1 MDETPSAFLG
11 APAAPPVSV
20 AELHR
25 TQYASVVRFLLY
37 QRATWAEAHD
47 AVQDAFLS
55 ACEPG
60 ALDGV
65 RSPQAWL
72 RTVALRSWK
81 RRNGR
86 SPLRLVSLS
95 ADDDTSDWQ
104 TPLLA
109 VELSE
114 QQKHIVALLQ
124 GLPDKQRQIM
134 AWHLDGYSTQ
144 EIAQHMH
151 LRETAVRKNLS
162 RARRTLKERLGLGM
176 EGK

>member
-1 MDETPSAFLG
+1 MDEMTSRSLG
-11 APAAPPVSV
+11 APVTTPVSV

-25 TQYASVVRFLLY
+25 TEYTSVLRFLLY

-72 RTVALRSWK
+72 RTVAYRSWK

-86 SPLRLVSLS
+86 SPLHLVSLS
-95 ADDDTSDWQ
+95 AGEDTVDWR

-109 VELSE
+109 AELSE
-114 QQKHIVALLQ
+114 QQRQVVALLQ

-134 AWHLDGYSTQ
+134 AWHLDGFSTQ
-144 EIAQHMH
+144 EIAEHMRV
-151 LRETAVRKNLS
+151 REIAVRKNLS
-162 RARRTLKERLGLGM
+162 RARRTLKERLGLVR